1 MYEFVCVGAYGYVY
15 TIKWH
20 NIVKTSI
27 SKQRGSPRKP
37 TGLHVS
43 SRVSRVSTSFARM
56 PRLAKKIH
64 RDTMVCDGA
73 RRTTVEHGH
82 APRGTR
88 GRTPCERW

>member
-37 TGLHVS
+37 TGLHGS
-43 SRVSRVSTSFARM
+43 SRVSKKTTFLLFLPLENAFLRV
-56 PRLAKKIH
+56 KN
-64 RDTMVCDGA
+64 
-73 RRTTVEHGH
+73 RRKFGIPNFRSELVGSPHS
-82 APRGTR
+82 
-88 GRTPCERW
+88 